1 MTAFIAAALVLI
13 AAYFVQMRIFRD
25 HVFDDL
31 SFTEKL
37 DETEVAVGD
46 DIYLYEEITNDKG
59 LPIPYLKATSTLPD
73 GLAFRLTEFTD
84 KDTPDGK
91 ERTVRDRLTSTV
103 DSMFVVKG
111 HQKITRRWRI
121 ACMKRGVYTLG
132 GALVVSNDLIGFCP
146 VSRQIDPPTGKGA
159 SVTVLPAPVDL
170 EREFTSS
177 RYFSG
182 DVVVEKSLLSDP
194 LLRAGV
200 RDYTPGDPVRRINW
214 KSTAAHDRL
223 LVNIEEKVRKLQANI
238 IVNMCSHMIEPD
250 PEVPGTP
257 EFIEYNITVAATL
270 IGRFASEN
278 VPVRLI
284 ANTPPETIH
293 PDFTAG
299 EDEDGKKI
307 LVTPPFSGKYG
318 VLDAMRVLA
327 ELRMLYSMPTERL
340 FDYILEEPE
349 LFAEN
354 GNIVVVTAVFDARML
369 VFHDEMTRRGID
381 VIFYLT
387 TTGRVYADIPPE
399 VRIFYRTWSDS
410 FKAGEV

>member
-13 AAYFVQMRIFRD
+13 AAYFVQMRIFRR

-31 SFTEKL
+31 TFTEKL
-37 DETEVAVGD
+37 DETEVTVGD

-73 GLAFRLTEFTD
+73 GLVFRLTEISGAQDRKGRVVMDRFT
-84 KDTPDGK
+84 P
-91 ERTVRDRLTSTV
+91 TV

-111 HQKITRRWRI
+111 HQRITRRWRI
-121 ACMKRGVYTLG
+121 TCVKRGVYTLG
-132 GALVVSNDLIGFCP
+132 GALVVSNDLIGFNP
-146 VSRQIDPPTGKGA
+146 VSKQIDPPTGKSA

-200 RDYTPGDPVRRINW
+200 RDYTPGDPMRRINW
-214 KSTAAHDRL
+214 KSTAAHGRL
-223 LVNIEEKVRKLQANI
+223 LVNVEEKVQKLQANI

-250 PEVPGTP
+250 PEIPGAP

-293 PDFTAG
+293 SDFTAG
-299 EDEDGKKI
+299 EDETGKKI

-327 ELRMLYSMPTERL
+327 ELKNAL
-340 FDYILEEPE
+340 FDADRETVRLHPRGAGDIRGEREHRRRDGGLRRADACVSPRDGEARDRRNILPHDDGTRLRRHSARGEDILPHMVGQPE
-349 LFAEN
+349 S
-354 GNIVVVTAVFDARML
+354 G
-369 VFHDEMTRRGID
+369 
-381 VIFYLT
+381 
-387 TTGRVYADIPPE
+387 
-399 VRIFYRTWSDS
+399 
-410 FKAGEV
+410 